1 MANNDNPGDMELK
14 LLKLQ
19 RGIAQVLVGGK
30 TIPFQGKTADAT
42 TLGPLI
48 ANALGF
54 FEDVHAKK
62 SAFSESVATR
72 VSQEPGVKK
81 LIQDIRNGAVAQF
94 GETSSDFQ
102 DLGFSPRKK
111 NSELTPEQKQLK
123 TERLRA
129 TRQARKS
136 VGSRQRLAIKGVV
149 NPTPPVAGDSQNG
162 NGAAK

>member
-62 SAFSESVATR
+62 SSYSESVTTR
-72 VSQEPGVKK
+72 VSQEPSVKQLVK
-81 LIQDIRNGAVAQF
+81 DIRNGAVAQF
-94 GETSSDFQ
+94 GESSSDFK
-102 DLGFSPRKK
+102 DLGFTPRKK

-123 TERLRA
+123 VERLRA
-129 TRQARKS
+129 TRKARGT

-149 NPTPPVAGDSQNG
+149 DPTPPVAGSTPNG